1 MVWQVVDDDIEFSLF
16 RICAA
21 QAFECCQEI
30 ENPLSLVDGPGEAV
44 TVNVIEPEELLRAGQ
59 SPVRGPKPIWVPNL
73 GPMLTVNGF
82 EFEGSPFIEA
92 ENHTVLWSLMI
103 EFKNAV
109 FFLKLG
115 VWRFLPSFGSLYGE
129 TFPAKEPP
137 YPFVTDIWQ
146 QAFGAAE
153 VSEFGHR
160 PYCVRQP
167 EILRP

>member
-30 ENPLSLVDGPGEAV
+30 ENPLSLVDGPDEAV

-59 SPVRGPKPIWVPNL
+59 SPVRSPKPIWVPNL

-109 FFLKLG
+109 FFSQTRGLEISSKFWF
-115 VWRFLPSFGSLYGE
+115 VVRRDLPGE
-129 TFPAKEPP
+129 
-137 YPFVTDIWQ
+137 
-146 QAFGAAE
+146 GAS
-153 VSEFGHR
+153 VSIR
-160 PYCVRQP
+160 Y
-167 EILRP
+167 